1 MAGPGTL
8 AFTQSTA
15 CIGIEI
21 VDDST
26 YEPEEHILLDM
37 APAQDLTHMTGE
49 VNTVTSTAAKV
60 VITDEDEG
68 ECPCRIY
75 Q

>member
-1 MAGPGTL
+1 MAGSETL

-37 APAQDLTHMTGE
+37 APAQDLTHVTGE
-49 VNTVTSTAAKV
+49 VNIVTSTAAEV

-68 ECPCRIY
+68 ECPCWIY